1 MCDRSRPVGR
11 RAALAGIAAG
21 ATALSGGC
29 LQRLR
34 SLAGWRSPEQVR
46 LRIETLPADA
56 DPYALELARTVAEW
70 FRTAGL
76 DAQVLPMAEEELSRQ
91 TLLRDA
97 FDLFVTRLPAWV
109 RDPDGLYPL
118 LHSQY
123 ADAPG
128 WQNPFGYADLEVDD
142 LLEAQRRA
150 AGARRH
156 ELLDQLQRRLARSQP
171 FTVLGFADDVR
182 AADRHRADWEAAD
195 LDTPLGYLSLPMAD
209 VTPLAGTDGGD
220 GSRRDEGDDD
230 GDPTTLRLASTD
242 HRATTNLNPLSV
254 EFRRNGVLTGLL
266 YDPLGRETDGRLRPW
281 LAERWEFPRTDPAV
295 AEVHLREDAAWHD
308 GVALTAEDVA
318 FTYDLLADTTLGRTV
333 PDGTETTTQ
342 ASAPVPAPRFRG
354 RSGLVE
360 TVTALDS
367 STVEFRF
374 GDVHPSVAVRAF
386 TVPVLPAHV
395 WRERTDPATL
405 GGIDFG
411 PVTDALVTNNIPPV
425 GSGPLRFVRNTPR
438 ESLVLERFD
447 GHFSVGV
454 GAPELDGPAFD
465 RLVVRIAGSDVSCV
479 ERVASG
485 DADVTATPV
494 GAETVPRIG
503 RDAGLELLVERSATP
518 YVLGY
523 NVRRPHLNN
532 PRFRNTLA
540 GLVDGAHLVE
550 TVFDGYGHPTVG
562 PLWDTRWYPSAL
574 EWDDGNPV
582 TPFLGHGGVLDEGR
596 VREAFR
602 EAGYRY
608 DDGQLVGG
616 RT

>member
-11 RAALAGIAAG
+11 RAALAGIAGG
-21 ATALSGGC
+21 ATVLSGGC

-34 SLAGWRSPEQVR
+34 SVAGWRSPEQVR

-76 DAQVLPMAEEELSRQ
+76 DAQVLPMSEQELSRQ
-91 TLLRDA
+91 TLLRGA

-142 LLEAQRRA
+142 LLEAQRRV
-150 AGARRH
+150 AGGRRYDT
-156 ELLDQLQRRLARSQP
+156 LDQLQRRLARSQP

-182 AADRHRADWEAAD
+182 AADRHRADWGAAD
-195 LDTPLGYLSLPMAD
+195 LDTAQGYLSLPIAD
-209 VTPLAGTDGGD
+209 VAPSVGGAEGVGRRGD
-220 GSRRDEGDDD
+220 GRRGDD
-230 GDPTTLRLASTD
+230 GEPTTLRLASTD

-266 YDPLGRETDGRLRPW
+266 YDSLGREADGRLQPW

-295 AEVHLREDAAWHD
+295 AEVHLREDAEWHD

-318 FTYDLLADTTLGRTV
+318 FTYDLLADTSLGGTV

-367 STVEFRF
+367 ATVEFRF
-374 GDVHPSVAVRAF
+374 GGVHPTVAVRAF

-395 WRERTDPATL
+395 WRERTGPATF
-405 GGIDFG
+405 GGIDVG

-447 GHFSVGV
+447 GHFSVG
-454 GAPELDGPAFD
+454 ALDLGGPAFD
-465 RLVVRIAGSDVSCV
+465 RLVVLIAGSDVSCV

-503 RDAGLELLVERSATP
+503 RRAGLELLVERSATP

-540 GLVDGAHLVE
+540 GLVDGTHLVE
-550 TVFDGYGHPTVG
+550 TVFDGYGHPAVG
-562 PLWDTRWYPSAL
+562 PLWDTRWYPAAL

-582 TPFLGHGGVLDEGR
+582 TPFLGRRGDLDEER

-608 DDGQLVGG
+608 DDGRLVGG